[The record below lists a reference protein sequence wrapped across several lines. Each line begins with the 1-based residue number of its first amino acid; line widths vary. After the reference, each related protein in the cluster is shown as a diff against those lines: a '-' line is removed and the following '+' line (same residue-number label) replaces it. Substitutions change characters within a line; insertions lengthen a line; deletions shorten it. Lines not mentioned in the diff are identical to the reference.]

1 MIKKIL
7 FLAFSLFSISF
18 AQAQTFNVGGINY
31 EVISGTQVK
40 VIVST
45 FAGDLVIPETVN
57 NSSTDYTVT
66 LIDNNAFSSQFGL
79 DSVVIPNSVTSIGD
93 NAFNGCFSMSSLDLG
108 DSVIS
113 IGDFAFQGCASLT
126 SLVIPN
132 LVETI
137 GASCFQSCDGLLSIT
152 IPNSVTSIGDSAFY
166 SCSAVSSISLGDSVT
181 SIGEFAFGMPSS
193 TSNLTTVNCA
203 IATPLTINSNVFSN
217 RVISSCSLNVFASSL
232 SAYQAADV
240 WKDFNPINGT
250 LSTENFSLIEEL
262 KIYPNPTQNT
272 LFIEVG
278 NINNAKIEVSD
289 MLRKTQLSQLLSR
302 SVNTINTEKLTTG
315 IYLLRLIS
323 DEGTILK
330 KIIKN

>member
-1 MIKKIL
+1 MIKKLL
-7 FLAFSLFSISF
+7 FLLFSLFSISF
-18 AQAQTFNVGGINY
+18 TQAQTFTVNGINY

-40 VIVST
+40 VVASSFT
-45 FAGDLVIPETVN
+45 GDLVIPETVN

-66 LIDNNAFSSQFGL
+66 LIDDNAFSGELGIS
-79 DSVVIPNSVTSIGD
+79 SVVIPNSVTSIGN
-93 NAFNGCFSMSSLDLG
+93 NAFDGCIFMSSLDIG
-108 DSVIS
+108 DSVTS
-113 IGDFAFQGCASLT
+113 IGDFAFQGCAFLT
-126 SLVIPN
+126 SVVIPN
-132 LVETI
+132 LVDTI
-137 GASCFQSCDGLLSIT
+137 GASSFINCDGLLSIT

-166 SCSAVSSISLGDSVT
+166 NCSSVSSISLGDSVT

-250 LSTENFSLIEEL
+250 LSTENLNIIEEL
-262 KIYPNPTQNT
+262 KIYPNPTQNK

-289 MLRKTQLSQLLSR
+289 MLGKTQLSQLLIR
-302 SVNTINTEKLTTG
+302 SINTINTEKLSTG